1 MDNGAGDIPSAPELV
16 KFVWER
22 VTFQMNAFG
31 LVDSRAASPVDSW
44 AANPAITRIL
54 AQGTRGSRF
63 WPLCGIVAPEDGV
76 AVRNGEVR

>member
-31 LVDSRAASPVDSW
+31 LVDSW

-63 WPLCGIVAPEDGV
+63 WPLCGIVAPEEGV

>member
-31 LVDSRAASPVDSW
+31 LVDGRAASPE
-44 AANPAITRIL
+44 IMRML
-54 AQGTRGSRF
+54 AQGARSSRF
-63 WPLCGIVAPEDGV
+63 WPLCGIVAPEEGV